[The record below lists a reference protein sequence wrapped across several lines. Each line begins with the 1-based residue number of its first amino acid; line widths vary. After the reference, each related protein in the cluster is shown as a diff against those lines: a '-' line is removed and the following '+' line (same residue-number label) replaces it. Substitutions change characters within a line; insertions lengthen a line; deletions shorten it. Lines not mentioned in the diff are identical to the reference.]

1 MRNRIVGAA
10 LAAAVVFAPLMSAS
24 AAPVVASARAAVA
37 AQDDGPSDAEQGL
50 FTRGQ
55 NLFIQGRYEQA
66 IVVLQDFLKT
76 YPNSVITDLTLL
88 WLGRSYMEMGNLAEA
103 EQVGQRLRT
112 IRDTPFID
120 IYESEIQAAREKP
133 ARPAP
138 VRPRAEPTSTP
149 AAVVARATPTP
160 APPTARQLP
169 GRRARNAATNNVAAN
184 NTPTRTDSGAPT
196 LAARGGGNRTR
207 SSRRVTA
214 PAANAAQPQTT
225 PTTTASRGTPGG
237 TTPSRVTMTP
247 SRRAANTPREVASNT
262 TTTTPPPVTPS
273 TSDVSTSPARTSE
286 ASERTTVL
294 SAAPSSSAEPAPQT
308 GGLSIVVKQVPNLNL
323 ALRRASISASPGQV
337 VQLPLAVT
345 NTGNKED
352 QFRLETDLP
361 AEFQPTFSPA
371 QGGSDTGLPIMI
383 TPQLARN
390 ASYDVMLNLRVPD
403 NAPDLKQIAFF
414 VRAASQADH
423 QIFRVA
429 DAGITVAA
437 AALSAS
443 TNVSQE
449 TVMPGETF
457 TQRISMRNQGSAS
470 ARGSRV
476 DFVFNPDF
484 ELVSADPTPLVYDR
498 ASRTAIWSLGDLDS
512 RGDRDIA
519 VTLKAVPDALAVTRS
534 IGRGTMKTQS
544 LIVPA
549 NFDGPSITVGRVPR
563 ARIESVSTGLTATPG
578 DTIYIP
584 FVVRNPGNYPE
595 AYALQITAPGAP
607 AGTLFADTN
616 GDGQRQEDEPQVSQT
631 SMLDPRGG
639 QFRLLLRVDIPRST
653 PDRQQYAYNVVTRAA
668 NANRVASEA
677 STVLTV
683 AAPRVRVRTEQVTTE
698 AAPGDTVFYRLV
710 LVNDGAGLAKNLVVT
725 EQLPEALQFISSDP
739 SLNAQDSSGDARR
752 FVWRVGEL
760 APGDTAVLKI
770 AVRLRPNIEA
780 DVTIPTRHTL
790 VYQDANG
797 NNYQGQ

>member
-1 MRNRIVGAA
+1 MRNRMFAA
-10 LAAAVVFAPLMSAS
+10 LLAAAVVFAPLVSAS
-24 AAPVVASARAAVA
+24 AAPHPVKA
-37 AQDDGPSDAEQGL
+37 AQQEDGPSDAEQGL
-50 FTRGQ
+50 FTKGQ

-66 IVVLQDFLKT
+66 IAVLRDFLKT

-88 WLGRSYMEMGNLAEA
+88 WLGRSYMEMGNLQEA
-103 EQVGQRLRT
+103 ELVGQRLRT

-133 ARPAP
+133 RPAP
-138 VRPRAEPTSTP
+138 VRPRVEPRP
-149 AAVVARATPTP
+149 APDAVLASATPTP
-160 APPTARQLP
+160 TPARP
-169 GRRARNAATNNVAAN
+169 VARPVTGRRTQNAATNNTATN
-184 NTPTRTDSGAPT
+184 NTPARADAGTPT
-196 LAARGGGNRTR
+196 LVARGGGNRTR
-207 SSRRVTA
+207 PGRRVTTPSGLA
-214 PAANAAQPQTT
+214 SQP
-225 PTTTASRGTPGG
+225 R
-237 TTPSRVTMTP
+237 TTPSTGAQRTTGAATQPRVTMTP
-247 SRRAANTPREVASNT
+247 SRRAASPQQVASAT
-262 TTTTPPPVTPS
+262 TTTNVPPVTNS
-273 TSDVSTSPARTSE
+273 TSDAAPSRPTESP
-286 ASERTTVL
+286 ERSTVL
-294 SAAPSSSAEPAPQT
+294 SAAPASSSPEPAPQT
-308 GGLSIVVKQVPNLNL
+308 GGLSIVVRQVPNLNL
-323 ALRRASISASPGQV
+323 ALRRASIAASPGQV

-403 NAPDLKQIAFF
+403 NAPDLKQITFF

-437 AALSAS
+437 AALSAT

-457 TQRISMRNQGSAS
+457 TQRISMRNQGSAA
-470 ARGSRV
+470 ARSSRV

-512 RGDRDIA
+512 RGDRDIS

-544 LIVPA
+544 VIIPA

-607 AGTLFADTN
+607 GGTLFADTN
-616 GDGQRQEDEPQVSQT
+616 GDGQHQDDEPSVTQT
-631 SMLDPRGG
+631 SQLDPRGG

-668 NANRVASEA
+668 GANRVASEA

-725 EQLPEALQFISSDP
+725 EQLPEALQFISSEP
-739 SLNAQDSSGDARR
+739 SLNAQDAPGDARR
-752 FVWRVGEL
+752 FVWRVSEL
-760 APGDTAVLKI
+760 APGDTAVLRI

-797 NNYQGQ
+797 NSYQGQ